1 MGARKALGARGAPCP
16 CGSNPGQAQEPWGT
30 AGLTFPSCAVA
41 SASAPASSWPAHLSD
56 THAPSC
62 GVAPPCPPR
71 ANAWHRPPLG
81 AWPCCSASLSIPQP
95 HTLRSA
101 PCSAGIP
108 QPGQASALTI
118 LSASPAR
125 PRLGPGDASA
135 RGCHDTAQWLQFRGW
150 KSDQGVLG
158 QLLPRPCG
166 RICPPPCPGVAGDA
180 RVPPLRCLPSSSQ
193 ALPLGTAAPRVHLI

>member
-1 MGARKALGARGAPCP
+1 MREVHLALAAATLGRPRSPGGPPASPSPPVPWPPRQPLPALGR
-16 CGSNPGQAQEPWGT
+16 
-30 AGLTFPSCAVA
+30 LTCLTHMPP
-41 SASAPASSWPAHLSD
+41 PAEWP
-56 THAPSC
+56 
-62 GVAPPCPPR
+62 PPCPPR

-101 PCSAGIP
+101 PCSVGIP
-108 QPGQASALTI
+108 QPGKASALTI